1 MNLIPLL
8 KTKIGK
14 ILITII
20 ISTVLIISVVLIVVT
35 NSNSKNNTESRIKQ
49 EHIQRKVNE
58 TKEWVYD
65 ADYGFDNKVLKNQY
79 NDREVFYSNEELIAP
94 YININSK
101 YADIVNN
108 EIKEMYID
116 EYNKFANIGY
126 GRYYSNIKYS
136 YFYNDD
142 VLSVT
147 IINKTGLL
155 DAGAKLK
162 YTIYNFNLN
171 TLDKASLED
180 CYKAAG
186 YASKEQLDLSIETT
200 ISNEIKN
207 EHLLS
212 DVTWNYD
219 ELFIDKD
226 SKINLV
232 VPSPSGNIKHV
243 TIEKQNS
250 KKIVTATILV
260 TNNSNESKGTI
271 TSKDVTMSDETFE
284 VYKKV
289 INSEGI
295 QKKIKEEYS
304 ELTDIELEHAKDTEL
319 IKFIYE
325 CKTYTEDEC
334 IDIVNKYI
342 SEFSNNI
349 KENYNAKV
357 IIVDKP
363 IITTRVLGNK
373 L

>member
-1 MNLIPLL
+1 MNLISLL
-8 KTKIGK
+8 KTKISK

-35 NSNSKNNTESRIKQ
+35 NSNSKNNTESRIEQ

-136 YFYNDD
+136 FFYNDD

-186 YASKEQLDLSIETT
+186 YTSKEQLDLSIETT

-226 SKINLV
+226 GKVNLV
-232 VPSPSGNIKHV
+232 VPSPPGDIKH
-243 TIEKQNS
+243 I
-250 KKIVTATILV
+250 
-260 TNNSNESKGTI
+260 TI
-271 TSKDVTMSDETFE
+271 TK
-284 VYKKV
+284 
-289 INSEGI
+289 
-295 QKKIKEEYS
+295 Q
-304 ELTDIELEHAKDTEL
+304 DI
-319 IKFIYE
+319 
-325 CKTYTEDEC
+325 
-334 IDIVNKYI
+334 
-342 SEFSNNI
+342 
-349 KENYNAKV
+349 
-357 IIVDKP
+357 
-363 IITTRVLGNK
+363 
-373 L
+373 

>member
-1 MNLIPLL
+1 MKSLPLL
-8 KTKIGK
+8 TAKSSK
-14 ILITII
+14 ILITVIVSTIVITGII
-20 ISTVLIISVVLIVVT
+20 TLILT
-35 NSNSKNNTESRIKQ
+35 NYNPRRSNNKQEIKQ
-49 EHIQRKVNE
+49 EQVQKKIDN

-108 EIKEMYID
+108 EIKKIYID

-243 TIEKQNS
+243 TIEKQNL
-250 KKIVTATILV
+250 KKIAIATILV
-260 TNNSNESKGTI
+260 TNNNNESKGTI
-271 TSKDVTMSDETFE
+271 TSYVCWF
-284 VYKKV
+284 
-289 INSEGI
+289 
-295 QKKIKEEYS
+295 
-304 ELTDIELEHAKDTEL
+304 
-319 IKFIYE
+319 
-325 CKTYTEDEC
+325 
-334 IDIVNKYI
+334 
-342 SEFSNNI
+342 
-349 KENYNAKV
+349 
-357 IIVDKP
+357 
-363 IITTRVLGNK
+363 
-373 L
+373 